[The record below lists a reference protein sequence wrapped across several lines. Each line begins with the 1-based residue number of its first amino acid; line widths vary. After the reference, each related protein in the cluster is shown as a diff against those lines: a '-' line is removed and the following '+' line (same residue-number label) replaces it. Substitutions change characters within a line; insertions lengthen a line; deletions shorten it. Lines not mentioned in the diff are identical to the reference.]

1 MSSRTGRGG
10 RSEADLIE
18 VLAEARR
25 RGFLGDR
32 PIPAVVE
39 HARHFV
45 AELPEGPGS
54 VIDLGSGGGVPGL
67 VVAFDRPQ
75 LEVTLLDRRT
85 KRTDFLELAVRRLG
99 WTTDV
104 RVIAGDAARLA
115 VSSAGRFDAATARGF
130 GPPERTLTVASA
142 LVRTGGLIVVSEP
155 PPAAEDAAAPY
166 ARWPSDLL
174 QTVGVDRVPSGPHVA
189 VFRRR

>member
-1 MSSRTGRGG
+1 MTSRTGRAG

-18 VLAEARR
+18 VLVEARH

-45 AELPEGPGS
+45 AELPPGPGS
-54 VIDLGSGGGVPGL
+54 VLDLGSGGGVPGL
-67 VVAFDRPQ
+67 VVAFDRPE
-75 LEVTLLDRRT
+75 LDVTLLDRRT

-99 WTTDV
+99 WTTGV
-104 RVIAGDAARLA
+104 EVIAGDAAHLAA
-115 VSSAGRFDAATARGF
+115 VSPGRFDAATARGF
-130 GPPERTLTVASA
+130 GPPERTLPVAAA
-142 LVRTGGLIVVSEP
+142 LVRSDGLIVVSEP
-155 PPAAEDAAAPY
+155 PPDADRTSSLV
-166 ARWPSDLL
+166 RWPAELL
-174 QTVGVDRVPSGPHVA
+174 ETAGVERVTSGPHVA

>member
-10 RSEADLIE
+10 RSEGDLVE
-18 VLAEARR
+18 VLDEARR

-45 AELPEGPGS
+45 AELHDDLGS

-67 VVAFDRPQ
+67 VVAFDRPE

-99 WTTDV
+99 WTTGV
-104 RVIAGDAARLA
+104 HVIAGDAAQLA
-115 VSSAGRFDAATARGF
+115 TSAAARFDAATARGF
-130 GPPERTLTVASA
+130 GPPERTLPLASA

-155 PPAAEDAAAPY
+155 PTTDAPPSP
-166 ARWPSDLL
+166 ARWPAELL
-174 QTVGVDRVPSGPHVA
+174 QTAGVERVPSRRHVA